1 MTGRTKGL
9 DNHFTLKAVAIT
21 VTALVMFSCQKDT
34 VDDGLVTLYPVIES
48 QIETAVQTRASIDY
62 SKYAEYAD
70 NAQVQRQTL
79 AVQAIAFEPNATDRA
94 TDKDAGGSFIPLQPT
109 GWRSGVKVE
118 QGYNY
123 NLYVYSRTMP
133 SPANPTF
140 SYLNGSASL
149 AFNSL
154 YVLTTQDPLV
164 CVAAA
169 GATLPNNPAQNTY
182 PTLQEGEFNIG
193 NIEKVTVEGVEKTT
207 KAFLAMDHLY
217 SKSTLSFRI
226 EAQYKD
232 IRDIRIKDVKI
243 STPNGTLSGTH
254 TYTFSN
260 NMINPDGNGSLE
272 GSNPITVDLFGSDAD
287 ITTLNLQD
295 STFYTLTKG
304 YQEFGYFYFLPMTPQ
319 LQPIRLTVTYDVCDR
334 KGNLTRANQTAVN
347 DNLFQSIKSSAKRGY
362 DYKLLITVGPTYLYQ
377 LSDDDVEMKLTIEQ
391 E

>member
-21 VTALVMFSCQKDT
+21 VTALVMFSCQKDN
-34 VDDGLVTLYPVIES
+34 VDDGLVTLYPVVER

-62 SKYAEYAD
+62 TKYTDYAD
-70 NAQVQRQTL
+70 NAQTQRQQL
-79 AVQAIAFEPNATDRA
+79 AVQAISFEPNSTDRA
-94 TDKDAGGSFIPLQPT
+94 DKDAGGTFVPLTPT

-123 NLYVYSRTMP
+123 NLYVYSKTMP

-140 SYLNGSASL
+140 GYENGSASL
-149 AFNSL
+149 TFNSL
-154 YVLTTQDPLV
+154 YILTTSDPLV

-169 GATLPNNPAQNTY
+169 GATLPNNPAPNTY

-226 EAQYKD
+226 DAQYKE
-232 IRDIRIKDVKI
+232 IRDIRIKEIEI
-243 STPNGTLSGTH
+243 STPQGTLSGNH

-260 NMINPDGNGSLE
+260 NMINPDGNGSL
-272 GSNPITVDLFGSDAD
+272 GGNPITIDLFGNDAD
-287 ITTLNLQD
+287 ITTLDLQD
-295 STFYTLTKG
+295 STFYTLTKN